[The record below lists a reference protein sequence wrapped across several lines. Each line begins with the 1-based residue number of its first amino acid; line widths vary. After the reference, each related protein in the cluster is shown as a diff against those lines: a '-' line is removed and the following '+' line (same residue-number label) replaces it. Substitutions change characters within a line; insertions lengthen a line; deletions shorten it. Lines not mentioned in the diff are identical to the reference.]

1 MLVEAVP
8 AGGPTPTSRP
18 PDGPP
23 RKDPVAPEPEYYR
36 PVPLNDDPGRAGHR
50 GAPHGRPFGTGQQAP
65 TGYPRAPY
73 GGVPAGAPVVHVM
86 GGRSLLLAYVLWF
99 FLGWLGVHKFY
110 LRQPV
115 WGLIYLFLGGLGWS
129 TVGIGIGLLFLVP
142 WALLMFLDVFTM
154 PFRTALVNASI
165 ARSAYRR

>member
-1 MLVEAVP
+1 M
-8 AGGPTPTSRP
+8 
-18 PDGPP
+18 
-23 RKDPVAPEPEYYR
+23 APEPEYYR
-36 PVPLNDDPGRAGHR
+36 PVPLNNDPGRAGY
-50 GAPHGRPFGTGQQAP
+50 T
-65 TGYPRAPY
+65 RAPY
-73 GGVPAGAPVVHVM
+73 GQQQPYGQPFGGGPGAPAGPPVVNLV
-86 GGRSLLLAYVLWF
+86 GGRSLFLAYVLWF

-154 PFRTALVNASI
+154 PFRTAFVNASI
-165 ARSAYRR
+165 ARTAFGR